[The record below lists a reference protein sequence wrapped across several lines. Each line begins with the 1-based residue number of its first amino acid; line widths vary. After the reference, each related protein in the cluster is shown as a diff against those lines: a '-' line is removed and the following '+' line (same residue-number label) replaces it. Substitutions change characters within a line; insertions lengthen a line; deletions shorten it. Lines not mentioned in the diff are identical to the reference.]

1 MQTKNER
8 EIAMSD
14 KKFADFQLQPYL
26 LTAIQKINFRQPT
39 PVQQQ
44 VIPVI
49 MAGRSVVGQSA
60 TGSGKTHAFLL
71 PIFSKINPEDQ
82 TVQAVITTPSR
93 ELAYQIYNAAKQLN
107 KYAPHPL
114 TIHNYVGGTDKQHQ
128 VDQLSRK
135 QPQLVIGTPGRVL
148 DLIKS
153 QALDIHTA
161 KMFVVDEADM
171 TLDMGFLHEVD
182 QIASHFP
189 DDLQM
194 MVFSATI
201 PQKLRPFLKKYME
214 NPVIEEIPTEAVI
227 NPDVDNWLMSTKG
240 QDRNQLI
247 YRLLTLGEP
256 YLALVFANT
265 KERAVELTQ
274 YLENQGLKVAMI
286 HGGLEAR
293 RRKRTMRQIRDL
305 EYQYVVATD
314 LAARGI
320 DIDGVSLVIN
330 DDLPTDLE
338 YFVHRVGRTGRNG
351 MKGTA
356 ITLYE
361 PAEDDLIAKLEERGV
376 KFVPKE
382 LKNSQLVTTHDR
394 NRRKH
399 YKRRQNE
406 LDPSMKGYVKKT
418 KKKVK
423 PGYKKRSKKAI
434 KEDEQQKRKL
444 ELRHK
449 IRKAKRARQK
459 QHRRERNAR

>member
-1 MQTKNER
+1 MGQTKT
-8 EIAMSD
+8 
-14 KKFADFQLQPYL
+14 FADFNLQPYL
-26 LTAIQKINFRQPT
+26 LDAIKEINFHQPT
-39 PVQQQ
+39 PVQEK
-44 VIPVI
+44 VIPLI
-49 MAGRSVVGQSA
+49 LKGDSVVGQSA

-71 PIFSKINPEDQ
+71 PIFAQLDPAKQE
-82 TVQAVITTPSR
+82 VQAVITTPSR
-93 ELAYQIYNAAKQLN
+93 ELAYQIYAAAKQLN
-107 KYAPHPL
+107 KHLPTPV

-128 VDQLSRK
+128 IEQLKRQ

-161 KMFVVDEADM
+161 TKFVVDEADM
-171 TLDMGFLHEVD
+171 TLDMGFLDQVD

-214 NPVIEEIPTEAVI
+214 NPVMEEIPTETVI
-227 NPDVDNWLMSTKG
+227 NPDVKNWLMSTKG
-240 QDRNQLI
+240 RDKNQLI
-247 YRLLTLGEP
+247 YQLLTMGEP

-265 KERAVELTQ
+265 KERAIELAT
-274 YLENQGLKVAMI
+274 YLGEQGLKVALI

-305 EYQYVVATD
+305 DFQYVVATD

-330 DDLPTDLE
+330 DDIPSDLE
-338 YFVHRVGRTGRNG
+338 YFIHRVGRTGRNG
-351 MKGTA
+351 MPGTA
-356 ITLYE
+356 ITLYA
-361 PAEDDLIAKLEERGV
+361 PSEDGLIAKLEERGI

-382 LKNSQLVTTHDR
+382 IRHGRIVTTHDR
-394 NRRKH
+394 NRRQN
-399 YKRRQNE
+399 YSRRQAK
-406 LDPSMKGYVKKT
+406 LDPSMKGFVKKT
-418 KKKVK
+418 KKKVN
-423 PGYKKRSKKAI
+423 PGYKKRIKRAI
-434 KEDEQQKRKL
+434 REDEQQKRKQ

-449 IRKAKRARQK
+449 IRKAKRARQR
-459 QHRRERNAR
+459 QHRRERNSR

>member
-1 MQTKNER
+1 MMSQTQT
-8 EIAMSD
+8 
-14 KKFADFQLQPYL
+14 FADFNLPPYL
-26 LTAIQKINFRQPT
+26 LEAIKEINFRQPT
-39 PVQQQ
+39 PVQEK
-44 VIPVI
+44 VIPMI
-49 MAGRSVVGQSA
+49 LKGESVVGQSA

-71 PIFSKINPEDQ
+71 PIFAQLDQ
-82 TVQAVITTPSR
+82 EKQEVQAVITTPSR
-93 ELAYQIYNAAKQLN
+93 ELAYQIYSAAKQLN
-107 KYAPHPL
+107 KYLRKPL

-128 VDQLSRK
+128 IDQLQRQ

-161 KMFVVDEADM
+161 TKFVVDEADM
-171 TLDMGFLHEVD
+171 TLDMGFLDQVD

-189 DDLQM
+189 EDLQM

-214 NPVIEEIPTEAVI
+214 NPVMEEIPTETVI
-227 NPDVDNWLMSTKG
+227 NPDVKNWLMSTKG
-240 QDRNQLI
+240 RDKNQLI
-247 YRLLTLGEP
+247 YQLLTMGEP

-265 KERAVELTQ
+265 KERAIELSK
-274 YLENQGLKVAMI
+274 YLGEQGLKVALI

-305 EYQYVVATD
+305 DFQYVVATD

-330 DDLPTDLE
+330 DDIPSDLE
-338 YFVHRVGRTGRNG
+338 YFIHRVGRTGRNG
-351 MKGTA
+351 MTGTA
-356 ITLYE
+356 ITLYA
-361 PAEDDLIAKLEERGV
+361 PSEDDLIAKLEDRGI

-382 LKNSQLVTTHDR
+382 IRHGRIVTTHDR
-394 NRRKH
+394 NRRQK
-399 YKRRQNE
+399 YSRRQAE
-406 LDPSMKGYVKKT
+406 LDPSMKGFVKKT

-423 PGYKKRSKKAI
+423 PGYKKRIKRAI
-434 KEDEQQKRKL
+434 REDEQQKRKL

-449 IRKAKRARQK
+449 IRKAKRARQR
-459 QHRRERNAR
+459 QHRRERNSR

>member
-1 MQTKNER
+1 MGQTKT
-8 EIAMSD
+8 
-14 KKFADFQLQPYL
+14 FADFNLQPYL
-26 LTAIQKINFRQPT
+26 LDAIKEINFHQPT
-39 PVQQQ
+39 PVQEK
-44 VIPVI
+44 VIPLI
-49 MAGRSVVGQSA
+49 LKGDSVVGQSA

-71 PIFSKINPEDQ
+71 PIFAQLDPAKQE
-82 TVQAVITTPSR
+82 VQAVITTPSR
-93 ELAYQIYNAAKQLN
+93 ELAYQIYAAAKQLN
-107 KYAPHPL
+107 KHLPTPV

-128 VDQLSRK
+128 IEQLKRQ

-161 KMFVVDEADM
+161 TKFVVDEADM
-171 TLDMGFLHEVD
+171 TLDMGFLDQVD

-201 PQKLRPFLKKYME
+201 PQKLRPFLKKYMG
-214 NPVIEEIPTEAVI
+214 NPVMEEIPTETVI
-227 NPDVDNWLMSTKG
+227 NPDVKNWLMSTKG
-240 QDRNQLI
+240 RDKNQLI
-247 YRLLTLGEP
+247 CQLLTMGEP

-265 KERAVELTQ
+265 KERAIELAT
-274 YLENQGLKVAMI
+274 YLGEQGLKVALI

-305 EYQYVVATD
+305 DFQYVVATD

-330 DDLPTDLE
+330 DDIPSDLE
-338 YFVHRVGRTGRNG
+338 YFIHRVGRTGRNG
-351 MKGTA
+351 MPGTA
-356 ITLYE
+356 ITLYA
-361 PAEDDLIAKLEERGV
+361 PSEDGLIAKLEERGI

-382 LKNSQLVTTHDR
+382 IRHGRIVTTHDR
-394 NRRKH
+394 NRRQN
-399 YKRRQNE
+399 YSRRQAK
-406 LDPSMKGYVKKT
+406 LDPSMKGFVKKT

-423 PGYKKRSKKAI
+423 PGYKKRIKRAI
-434 KEDEQQKRKL
+434 REDEQQKRKQ

-449 IRKAKRARQK
+449 IRKAKRARQR
-459 QHRRERNAR
+459 QHRRERNSR

>member
-1 MQTKNER
+1 MTEKTFN
-8 EIAMSD
+8 
-14 KKFADFQLQPYL
+14 DFNLQPYL
-26 LTAIQKINFRQPT
+26 IKAVQAINFRQPT
-39 PVQQQ
+39 KIQQR
-44 VIPVI
+44 VIPDI
-49 MAGRSVVGQSA
+49 MAGQSVVGQSA

-71 PIFSKINPEDQ
+71 PIFSRIDPTVQD
-82 TVQAVITTPSR
+82 VQAVITTPSR
-93 ELAYQIYNAAKQLN
+93 ELAYQIYSAAKQLN
-107 KYAPHPL
+107 KFAPHPL

-128 VDQLSRK
+128 LDQLARK

-148 DLIKS
+148 DLINS

-161 KMFVVDEADM
+161 TMFVVDEADM
-171 TLDMGFLHEVD
+171 TLDMGFLHQVD

-214 NPVIEEIPTEAVI
+214 NPLVEEIPTEAVI

-240 QDRNQLI
+240 RDKNELI
-247 YRLLTLGEP
+247 YRLLTIGEP

-265 KERAVELTQ
+265 KERVEELTH

-293 RRKRTMRQIRDL
+293 RRKRTMRQIKNLD
-305 EYQYVVATD
+305 YQYVVATD

-330 DDLPTDLE
+330 DDIPTDLE

-356 ITLYE
+356 ITLYA
-361 PAEDDLIAKLEERGV
+361 PAEDDLIAKLEERGI
-376 KFVPKE
+376 KFTPKE
-382 LKNSQLVTTHDR
+382 LRHGRLVTTHDR
-394 NRRKH
+394 NRRRKYQH
-399 YKRRQNE
+399 RQDE
-406 LDPSMKGYVKKT
+406 LDPAMKGYVKKA

-423 PGYKKRSKKAI
+423 PGYKKRIKRAI
-434 KEDEQQKRKL
+434 KDDEQQKRKL

-449 IRKAKRARQK
+449 IRKAKRARQR

>member
-1 MQTKNER
+1 MMGQTKT
-8 EIAMSD
+8 
-14 KKFADFQLQPYL
+14 FADFNLQPYL
-26 LTAIQKINFRQPT
+26 LDAIKEINFHQPT
-39 PVQQQ
+39 PVQEK
-44 VIPVI
+44 VIPLI
-49 MAGRSVVGQSA
+49 LKGESVVGQSA

-71 PIFSKINPEDQ
+71 PIFSQLDPAKQE
-82 TVQAVITTPSR
+82 VQAVITTPSR
-93 ELAYQIYNAAKQLN
+93 ELAYQIYAAAKQLN
-107 KYAPHPL
+107 KHLPTPV

-128 VDQLSRK
+128 IEQLKRQ

-161 KMFVVDEADM
+161 TKFVVDEADM
-171 TLDMGFLHEVD
+171 TLDMGFLDQVD

-214 NPVIEEIPTEAVI
+214 NPVMEEIPTETVI
-227 NPDVDNWLMSTKG
+227 NPDVKNWLMSTKG
-240 QDRNQLI
+240 RDKNQLI
-247 YRLLTLGEP
+247 YQLLTMGEP

-265 KERAVELTQ
+265 KEQAIELAT
-274 YLENQGLKVAMI
+274 YLGEQGLKVALI

-305 EYQYVVATD
+305 DFQYVVATD

-330 DDLPTDLE
+330 DDIPSDLE
-338 YFVHRVGRTGRNG
+338 YFIHRVGRTGRNG
-351 MKGTA
+351 MPGTA
-356 ITLYE
+356 ITLYA
-361 PAEDDLIAKLEERGV
+361 PSEDELIAKLEERGI

-382 LKNSQLVTTHDR
+382 IRHGRIVTTHDR
-394 NRRKH
+394 NRRQN
-399 YKRRQNE
+399 YSRRQAK
-406 LDPSMKGYVKKT
+406 LDPSMKGFVKKT

-423 PGYKKRSKKAI
+423 PGYKKRIKRAI
-434 KEDEQQKRKL
+434 REDEQQKKKQ

-449 IRKAKRARQK
+449 IRKAKRARQR
-459 QHRRERNAR
+459 QHRRERNSR

>member
-1 MQTKNER
+1 M
-8 EIAMSD
+8 
-14 KKFADFQLQPYL
+14 
-26 LTAIQKINFRQPT
+26 
-39 PVQQQ
+39 
-44 VIPVI
+44 
-49 MAGRSVVGQSA
+49 
-60 TGSGKTHAFLL
+60 
-71 PIFSKINPEDQ
+71 
-82 TVQAVITTPSR
+82 
-93 ELAYQIYNAAKQLN
+93 
-107 KYAPHPL
+107 
-114 TIHNYVGGTDKQHQ
+114 
-128 VDQLSRK
+128 
-135 QPQLVIGTPGRVL
+135 VIGTPGRVL

-382 LKNSQLVTTHDR
+382 LKNGQLVTTHDR

-423 PGYKKRSKKAI
+423 PGYKKRIKKAI

>member
-1 MQTKNER
+1 MSNET
-8 EIAMSD
+8 
-14 KKFADFQLQPYL
+14 FNDFNLKPYL
-26 LTAIQKINFRQPT
+26 VKAVTAINFRTPT
-39 PVQQQ
+39 PVQER
-44 VIPVI
+44 VIPEI
-49 MAGRSVVGQSA
+49 MKGKSVVGQSA

-71 PIFSKINPEDQ
+71 PIFSRIQEDDQ
-82 TVQAVITTPSR
+82 SVQAVITTPSR

-107 KYAPHPL
+107 KFADQPL

-128 VDQLSRK
+128 IDQLERK

-153 QALDIHTA
+153 QFLDIHTA
-161 KMFVVDEADM
+161 TMFVVDEADM
-171 TLDMGFLHEVD
+171 TLDMGFLEQVD

-189 DDLQM
+189 EDLQM

-201 PQKLRPFLKKYME
+201 PQKLRPFLKKYMK
-214 NPVIEEIPTEAVI
+214 NPVMEEIPTETVI
-227 NPDVDNWLMSTKG
+227 NPDVENWLMSTKG
-240 QDRNQLI
+240 KDKNQLI

-265 KERAVELTQ
+265 KERVEELTR
-274 YLENQGLKVAMI
+274 YLSEQGLKVAMI
-286 HGGLEAR
+286 HGGLEPR
-293 RRKRTMRQIRDL
+293 RRKRTMRQIRNLDF
-305 EYQYVVATD
+305 QYVVATD

-361 PAEDDLIAKLEERGV
+361 PAEDDLIAKLEDRGIT
-376 KFVPKE
+376 FAPKE
-382 LKNSQLVTTHDR
+382 LKGGRIVTTHDR
-394 NRRKH
+394 NRRKKFKH
-399 YKRRQNE
+399 RKEE

-418 KKKVK
+418 KRKVK
-423 PGYKKRSKKAI
+423 PGYKKRIKRAI

-444 ELRHK
+444 EMRHK
-449 IRKAKRARQK
+449 MRKAKRQRQR